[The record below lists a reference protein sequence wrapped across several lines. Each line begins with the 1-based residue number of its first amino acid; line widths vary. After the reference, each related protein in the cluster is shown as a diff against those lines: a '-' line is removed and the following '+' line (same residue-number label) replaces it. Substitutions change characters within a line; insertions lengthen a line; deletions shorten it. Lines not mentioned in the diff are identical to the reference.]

1 VDGADVDV
9 RTWPARRDAA
19 AWVVGIAVI
28 GLTALL
34 ITLSLGDGVPEPAGE
49 GSPDP
54 GRVTV
59 WAVPVLRLVVDVA
72 AVLTVGLLLTASFLL
87 PSPGGELAGLALRAQ
102 RAAAAPAAVWA
113 LAALA
118 QAFFTV
124 SDLFAVPPGV
134 LLRSTSWFSTVL
146 QFSQGTSL
154 VWQSGLALIVAVLV
168 RWSLRTRTSVWSL
181 LLALLALAPPIL
193 TGHAASAGS
202 HDLAIASALV
212 HVTAAC
218 LWAGGLVGLTW
229 VAVRGSRRLGP
240 AITRYS
246 VMAAWA
252 VAAVGLSGIV
262 SAAVR
267 LGWGD
272 LLGSAYGAIVLAK
285 VAALAVLVGFGL
297 RQRRQTV
304 KRLEAAVEGAGRDVS
319 VRRPF
324 VVLALCELAAM
335 AVTFGLAVA
344 LSRTP
349 TPEGQQALDP
359 VAELIGHAMPP
370 APSVANMLFGL
381 APSGLGIALVA
392 AMLAFYATGVL
403 VLRRR
408 GDAWPLGRVAAW
420 LGGVLIVAWGTFGG
434 LGLYSHVLFSAHMVA
449 HMLLSMVAPILLV
462 LGAPVSLALRTLPA
476 ARVPGEV
483 GPRQM
488 LLGVLHSRAVRVLT
502 HPLVAAALFVGSL
515 YAIYFSGLFSVLM
528 GSHLGHAAMTL
539 HFLAVGSLFFYVLVG
554 VDPGPRVVAPL
565 WRFGLLLIV
574 MPFHAFFSV
583 ALMSTNT
590 VLGEAYWRSLERPYR
605 TDLLADQSLGGS
617 LSWALGEAPI
627 IIVMVAVFVQWV
639 RGDSREATRTDRS
652 SDRVNA
658 AGGDD
663 DLERYN
669 AYLAQLTA
677 ASDAAPSRGTRSN
690 DRAGPPGTVP

>member
-1 VDGADVDV
+1 MDGTDVDV
-9 RTWPARRDAA
+9 RTWPARQDVA
-19 AWVVGIAVI
+19 AWVAGIAVI
-28 GLTALL
+28 GVTALL
-34 ITLSLGDGVPEPAGE
+34 IALSLGGGVPEAAGE

-54 GRVTV
+54 GRLTV
-59 WAVPVLRLVVDVA
+59 WALPVLRLVVDVA
-72 AVLTVGLLLTASFLL
+72 AVVTVGLLLTAAFLL

-102 RAAAAPAAVWA
+102 RAATVPAAVWA
-113 LAALA
+113 LGALA

-124 SDLFAVPPGV
+124 SDLFALPPGV
-134 LLRSTSWFSTVL
+134 LLRSSTWFSTVL
-146 QFSQGTSL
+146 QFPQGKSL
-154 VWQSGLALIVAVLV
+154 IWQAGLAFLVAVLV
-168 RWSLRTRTSVWSL
+168 RWGLRTRTSVLSL

-202 HDLAIASALV
+202 HDLAIASLLV

-218 LWAGGLVGLTW
+218 LWVGGLVGLTW
-229 VAVRGSRRLGP
+229 VAVRGSRRLAP

-246 VMAAWA
+246 VLAAWA
-252 VAAVGLSGIV
+252 AVAVGLSGMAN
-262 SAAVR
+262 AAVR
-267 LGWGD
+267 LSWAE
-272 LLGSAYGAIVLAK
+272 LVGSAYGAIVLAK
-285 VAALAVLVGFGL
+285 MAALAMLVGFGL

-304 KRLEAAVEGAGRDVS
+304 KRLEAAAEGAGRDVA

-324 VVLALCELAAM
+324 VVLAVAELAAM

-349 TPEGQQALDP
+349 TPEDLQAVDP

-370 APSVANMLFGL
+370 APSVANLLLGL
-381 APSGLGIALVA
+381 APSGLGIALVV
-392 AMLAFYATGVL
+392 AMLALYAKGLL

-408 GDAWPLGRVAAW
+408 GDAWPLGRGAAW
-420 LGGVLIVAWGTFGG
+420 LGGVLIVAWATFGG

-462 LGAPVSLALRTLPA
+462 LGAPVTLALRTLPA

-483 GPRQM
+483 GPRQL
-488 LLGVLHSRAVRVLT
+488 LLGVLHSPVVRVVT
-502 HPLVAAALFVGSL
+502 HPLVAAVLFVGSL
-515 YAIYFSGLFSVLM
+515 YAIYFSGLFTVLM

-583 ALMSTNT
+583 ALMSTST
-590 VLGEAYWRSLERPYR
+590 VLGEVYWRSLERPYR

-639 RGDSREATRTDRS
+639 RGDSREASRTDRS
-652 SDRVNA
+652 SDRVSA

-677 ASDAAPSRGTRSN
+677 ASEAAPTRRTGSG
-690 DRAGPPGTVP
+690 DH

>member
-1 VDGADVDV
+1 VPGADLDV
-9 RTWPARRDAA
+9 RTWPARQDVV
-19 AWVVGIAVI
+19 AWVAGITII

-34 ITLSLGDGVPEPAGE
+34 ITLSLGGGVPQPAGD

-54 GRVTV
+54 GRLTV
-59 WAVPVLRLVVDVA
+59 WALPVLRLVVDVA
-72 AVLTVGLLLTASFLL
+72 AVVTVGLLLTASFLL

-113 LAALA
+113 MGALA

-124 SDLFAVPPGV
+124 SDLFAVPAGV
-134 LLRSTSWFSTVL
+134 LLRSTMWFTTVL
-146 QFSQGTSL
+146 QFPQGKSL
-154 VWQSGLALIVAVLV
+154 IWQVGLAFLVAVLV
-168 RWSLRTRTSVWSL
+168 RWSLRTRTSVLTL
-181 LLALLALAPPIL
+181 LLALLALTPPIL

-202 HDLAIASALV
+202 HDLAIASLLV
-212 HVTAAC
+212 HVTTAC
-218 LWAGGLVGLTW
+218 LWVGGLVGITW
-229 VAVRGSRRLGP
+229 VAVRGSRRLAP
-240 AITRYS
+240 AIKRYS

-252 VAAVGLSGIV
+252 VAAVGVSGLAN
-262 SAAVR
+262 AAVR
-267 LGWGD
+267 LSWGD
-272 LLGSAYGAIVLAK
+272 LLSSAYGAIVLAK

-297 RQRRQTV
+297 RQRRHTV
-304 KRLEAAVEGAGRDVS
+304 ARLEAAGEGAGRDVS

-324 VVLALCELAAM
+324 VVLALTELAAM
-335 AVTFGLAVA
+335 ALTFGLAVA
-344 LSRTP
+344 LARTP
-349 TPEGQQALDP
+349 TPENQRTVDP

-370 APSVANMLFGL
+370 APDVANVLSGI
-381 APSGLGIALVA
+381 APSGLGITLVA
-392 AMLAFYATGVL
+392 AMLAFYAKGLL

-408 GDAWPLGRVAAW
+408 GDAWPLGRAAAW
-420 LGGVLIVAWGTFGG
+420 CGGVLIVAWATFGG

-462 LGAPVSLALRTLPA
+462 LGAPVTLALRTLPA

-483 GPRQM
+483 GPRQL
-488 LLGVLHSRAVRVLT
+488 LLGLLHSSAVRVLT
-502 HPLVAAALFVGSL
+502 YPLVAAVLFVGSL
-515 YAIYFSGLFSVLM
+515 YAIYFSGLFTVLM

-565 WRFGLLLIV
+565 WRFGLLLVV

-583 ALMSTNT
+583 ALTGTST

-627 IIVMVAVFVQWV
+627 ILVMVAVFVQWV
-639 RGDSREATRTDRS
+639 RGDSREAARTDRS
-652 SDRVNA
+652 SDRVQA

-663 DLERYN
+663 ELERYN

-677 ASDAAPSRGTRSN
+677 AAEADTLRRTRSS
-690 DRAGPPGTVP
+690 DH